1 MKIKIYQIDTARD
14 KNRVKFMG
22 LKELSKYRG
31 RSEID
36 ASLYNE
42 VFSGEVDCKDL
53 EEVYEMFNLEPHP
66 LHRGHSLSMSD
77 VVATDTGAFYCDRVG
92 FERVGFEASKTQ
104 KSENLL
110 KVVYV
115 EPNKPAYAAE
125 IEATLKAQQRAVKGR
140 IQLVDNGDGTGIV
153 CNEDAKLLGM
163 KGNRRLGG
171 GKSVIAGPFF
181 VVGLGGKDIRSLTD
195 RETQKYVDRFSMPEE
210 ISILSFMT
218 NQLLGIGNT
227 SASIDELYLFLSNLT
242 AIEYIRNAMKR
253 VRKKDSS
260 VILSSQ
266 NIEDFLIPGIRE
278 YTKPL
283 FSIPTHQF
291 LFNAG
296 QINPKEYMD
305 ALQIE
310 PSEFELIKYPER
322 GTCLYRCGNERYL
335 LQVIAPEYKSKLF
348 GQGGGR

>member
-31 RSEID
+31 MSELD

-77 VVATDTGAFYCDRVG
+77 VVATDTGAFYCNRVG
-92 FERVGFEASKTQ
+92 FEKVNFEASKTQ

-125 IEATLKAQQRAVKGR
+125 IEATLRAQQRAVKGR

-195 RETQKYVDRFSMPEE
+195 QETQKYVDRFSMPEE
-210 ISILSFMT
+210 ITQEEVEADTGYTF
-218 NQLLGIGNT
+218 
-227 SASIDELYLFLSNLT
+227 
-242 AIEYIRNAMKR
+242 
-253 VRKKDSS
+253 
-260 VILSSQ
+260 
-266 NIEDFLIPGIRE
+266 IP
-278 YTKPL
+278 L
-283 FSIPTHQF
+283 
-291 LFNAG
+291 
-296 QINPKEYMD
+296 D
-305 ALQIE
+305 
-310 PSEFELIKYPER
+310 
-322 GTCLYRCGNERYL
+322 
-335 LQVIAPEYKSKLF
+335 
-348 GQGGGR
+348 